1 MSGELQALL
10 IGGGIGAALAYP
22 LGRLIGMAMARL
34 FP

>member
-1 MSGELQALL
+1 MSSELQGLL

-22 LGRLIGMAMARL
+22 LGRLIGKAMARI